1 MKLNLYNLYQIV
13 DAIKDSQVGRYW
25 VDLCDSVGFKDV
37 YDEKGLPDIGKS
49 DGQRPSKKEYLRN
62 RLVSINGKDE
72 LRVFLERFL
81 NSNSQFAEAVD
92 KNIHD
97 DGYQLTFVDDAISI
111 IGGAATKPKL
121 VKTDAY
127 FDNIANQIIHDLEQ
141 ARVSIYV
148 AMAWFTNQRIADK
161 LIEKHK
167 AGLDVKVVSF
177 RDYTNVK
184 FGVDLD
190 EIPHKEIRG
199 TKGGIMHHKFC
210 VIDNQKVITGSYNWS
225 DNAENKNDENA
236 AVMYDNDRASDYSVT
251 FRELF
256 NS

>member
-37 YDEKGLPDIGKS
+37 YDEKGLPDIGKA

-121 VKTDAY
+121 VKTDA
-127 FDNIANQIIHDLEQ
+127 
-141 ARVSIYV
+141 
-148 AMAWFTNQRIADK
+148 
-161 LIEKHK
+161 
-167 AGLDVKVVSF
+167 G
-177 RDYTNVK
+177 
-184 FGVDLD
+184 
-190 EIPHKEIRG
+190 
-199 TKGGIMHHKFC
+199 
-210 VIDNQKVITGSYNWS
+210 
-225 DNAENKNDENA
+225 
-236 AVMYDNDRASDYSVT
+236 
-251 FRELF
+251 
-256 NS
+256 